1 MARAIFSFGVLLFS
15 AICWSPVQEVHGQAS
30 LLIPGSTAEGE
41 HDLNDLDPQGDEKM
55 NESSNFDL
63 DSVEDNKGVLGEPII
78 MYEENQANEDSTS
91 SKNSVK
97 DNKGILGEPIIM
109 YEENQANEDSTSSE
123 SSSSVDTE
131 DYSDMSD
138 VEENSELHD
147 INGAEQNSGVLG
159 EPITL
164 YKGDATIEEN
174 RDTSIPV
181 SDSPIKTEDSEQ
193 VNSILGDPITVSS
206 SDDQQL
212 IELNDFSEGVLS
224 PNGEDAYALS
234 SDDIPAL

>member
-1 MARAIFSFGVLLFS
+1 
-15 AICWSPVQEVHGQAS
+15 
-30 LLIPGSTAEGE
+30 
-41 HDLNDLDPQGDEKM
+41 
-55 NESSNFDL
+55 
-63 DSVEDNKGVLGEPII
+63 